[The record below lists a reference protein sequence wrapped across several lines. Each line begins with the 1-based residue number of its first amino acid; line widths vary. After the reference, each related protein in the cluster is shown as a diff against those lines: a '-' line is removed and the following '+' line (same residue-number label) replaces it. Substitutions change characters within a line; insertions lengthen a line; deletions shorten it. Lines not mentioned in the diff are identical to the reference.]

1 MKIFRIYQRYSRYF
15 ICLAGQLALLC
26 FLIVRIRH
34 SYNGVICQ
42 KIDIQIKDPH
52 QQHLLTKEQIL
63 QNPLVRHYI
72 STLIHQP
79 IKDIDVSLLVKTIKT
94 IPAIKQVTATKLWQ
108 GIIKVDIETKCIIAR
123 IIDAPYSP
131 CYIDEC
137 GGIIHAQPDQCFN
150 IRVLRGV
157 SINSAQSIKGKY
169 PELLTLLQ
177 YIHHDKFL
185 HYQITSIQLLENKK
199 VILGTQ
205 IGNQIIEFGKI
216 EHIKHKFEKL
226 HIFYKHIIPYKGWG
240 AYHRVNLE
248 FHPQIIC
255 E

>member
-1 MKIFRIYQRYSRYF
+1 MKIFRIYQRYSKYF
-15 ICLAGQLALLC
+15 IFLAGQLALLY
-26 FLIVRIRH
+26 FLIIH
-34 SYNGVICQ
+34 SQYTYNGVICQ

-63 QNPLVRHYI
+63 QNPLINNYI
-72 STLIHQP
+72 STIIHQP
-79 IKDIDVSLLVKTIKT
+79 IKDIDISLLIKKIETIPTIKQ
-94 IPAIKQVTATKLWQ
+94 ITAAKLWQ
-108 GIIKVDIETKCIIAR
+108 GIIKVDIETKCVIAR
-123 IIDAPYSP
+123 IFDAPHPP

-137 GGIIHAQPDQCFN
+137 GGIIRTQPDQCFN
-150 IRVLRGV
+150 VRILTGI
-157 SINSAQSIKGKY
+157 SINNAQSIKEKY

-185 HYQITSIQLLENKK
+185 SHQITSIQLLKNQKI
-199 VILGTQ
+199 ILGTQ
-205 IGNQIIEFGKI
+205 VGNHIIEFGKI

-226 HIFYKHIIPYKGWG
+226 HIFYKHIIPYKGWN